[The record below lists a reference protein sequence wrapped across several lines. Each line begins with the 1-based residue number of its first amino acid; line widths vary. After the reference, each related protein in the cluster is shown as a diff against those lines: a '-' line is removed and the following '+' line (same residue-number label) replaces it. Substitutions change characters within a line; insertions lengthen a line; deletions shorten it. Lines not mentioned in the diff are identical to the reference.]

1 MRMLI
6 LSAGERPFFCCYEK
20 KAGMRNGYAI
30 IGVVSYWV
38 LVFSVVGC
46 GGAEQSAAPKI
57 EAVSEDELV
66 GFAAAGR
73 RGGSFAV
80 YYDSCCYKLSWS
92 QLALVEYE
100 ERVEPEAELG
110 VLLYPLFSDSLR
122 LLDGCLVELGGYALP
137 LEETGLDTVLIL
149 SAFPYTQ
156 CFFCGNAGPESVAE
170 VIWRRERAERLPMDE
185 RILVRGRLYL
195 NDQDPEHMQY
205 QLREAELLEK

>member
-1 MRMLI
+1 MR
-6 LSAGERPFFCCYEK
+6 K
-20 KAGMRNGYAI
+20 
-30 IGVVSYWV
+30 GVGVFWLVGCWV
-38 LVFSVVGC
+38 LICLTAGC
-46 GGAEQSAAPKI
+46 GGAESSAAQ
-57 EAVSEDELV
+57 
-66 GFAAAGR
+66 AAAEEELLVSANEERPDGP
-73 RGGSFAV
+73 FAV

-100 ERVEPEAELG
+100 ERVVPEAELG

-170 VIWRRERAERLPMDE
+170 VVWRRERDERLPMDE
-185 RILVRGRLYL
+185 RIRVRGRLYL
-195 NDQDPEHMQY
+195 NDQDPDHMQY
-205 QLREAELLEK
+205 QLKEAELLEK

>member
-1 MRMLI
+1 MLV
-6 LSAGERPFFCCYEK
+6 LSAGERLFFCYGK
-20 KAGMRNGYAI
+20 RAGMRNGYAI
-30 IGVVSYWV
+30 VWMASCWG
-38 LVFSVVGC
+38 LVYSVAGC
-46 GGAEQSAAPKI
+46 SGAEPSAVPVT
-57 EAVSEDELV
+57 EEVREDALA
-66 GFAAAGR
+66 GSAAAGP
-73 RGGSFAV
+73 FAV

-137 LEETGLDTVLIL
+137 LEETGLDTILIL

-156 CFFCGNAGPESVAE
+156 CFFCGNAGPETVAE
-170 VIWRRERAERLPMDE
+170 VIWRSERAERLPMDE
-185 RILVRGRLYL
+185 RIRVRGRLYL

-205 QLREAELLEK
+205 QLRDAQLQEK